1 MIGHRWQAAEGTV
14 VATRTE
20 QMQLPDRPGMHWV
33 NVHDVDVR
41 TPDGEQGRA
50 RVPDPDGDTLH
61 AGTVVRLEINDK
73 TGEIRLNPHRDKRI
87 ISLGHGPG
95 GIAGP
100 DEFNPP
106 GARRMPTVTATGPG
120 AANFAQLF
128 ANGPPVM
135 IGGTDASDI
144 LRTVMSGDPAERAA
158 AKDRLRE
165 LAQSHGGSFGPAVSF
180 GAASGAPASSP
191 DGGPA
196 ASFTSGAANPS
207 DRLAALAQMLERGQL
222 SQAEFD
228 AKRQQILDQI

>member
-20 QMQLPDRPGMHWV
+20 QMQLPGRPGMHWV

-41 TPDGEQGRA
+41 APDGEQGRA
-50 RVPDPDGDTLH
+50 RVLDPDSDTLPP
-61 AGTVVRLEINDK
+61 GTVVRLEINDK

-87 ISLGHGPG
+87 ISLGHGGTGPG
-95 GIAGP
+95 
-100 DEFNPP
+100 DFNPP
-106 GARRMPTVTATGPG
+106 GARRMPTVTMTGPG
-120 AANFAQLF
+120 GANFAQLF

-165 LAQSHGGSFGPAVSF
+165 LAQSQGGSFGPAVSF
-180 GAASGAPASSP
+180 GAASDAPASFP
-191 DGGPA
+191 DGAPA
-196 ASFTSGAANPS
+196 ASFTSGPANPS